1 MKHLLVAA
9 GACLALLLAATP
21 ALAHQ
26 SATSNGI
33 TVTMHIAPDDEP
45 VAGQPATIVFISAK
59 RRGWSLQRGSC
70 GCRITVTDSS
80 GDTLLNRRSG
90 RRETRITFPRAGAY
104 RIRISGRLQRCDR
117 RKSFNASFTYRA
129 S

>member
-1 MKHLLVAA
+1 MRHLLAVA
-9 GACLALLLAATP
+9 GASLALLAVATP

-45 VAGQPATIVFISAK
+45 VAGQPTTIVFISAK

-70 GCRITVTDSS
+70 GCRISVTDSS
-80 GDTLLNRRSG
+80 GDVLLDRRSG
-90 RRETRITFPRAGAY
+90 SRETRFTFPRAGAY
-104 RIRISGRLQRCDR
+104 RVRISGRLKRDGR
-117 RKSFNASFTYRA
+117 TKSFNASFTYRA

>member
-1 MKHLLVAA
+1 LKHLLLAA
-9 GACLALLLAATP
+9 AACLALLVAATP

-33 TVTMHIAPDDEP
+33 AVTIHIAPDDEP
-45 VAGQPATIVFISAK
+45 VAGQASTIVFVSAK
-59 RRGWSLQRGSC
+59 RRGWSLRRGSC

-80 GDTLLNRRSG
+80 GATVLDRRTGS
-90 RRETRITFPRAGAY
+90 RETTFTFPRAGAY
-104 RIRISGRLQRCDR
+104 RVRISGRLRKGGR
-117 RKSFNASFTYRA
+117 TKSFNASFTYRA